1 MYNKYDKIFKEN
13 LEEIFLPL
21 AKRLLGIESDRMIE
35 IPDDLQVTKELFP
48 DFLKKVLHDINE
60 KDFILHLEFQS
71 ADDYGMAKRMLNYYS
86 MLFDRYDLPVMQ
98 QVFYLGKG
106 KSKMRNS
113 LLHNNLNFN
122 FGIVSFNSIP
132 YQEFIDSDI
141 PEEMIL
147 AILADFTNEKP
158 EKIIKKL
165 LEKIDGLD
173 KGTFYKQRIVN
184 QLEVI
189 SGLRNLQPIIVELI
203 PKIMALDYDIRK
215 DLRYQQG
222 MQKGLEEGLEKG
234 LEEGLEKGLEEGLEK
249 KQDKMILALLKIGK
263 LSMEEIANA
272 AEVPLDYIKKIAEE
286 LNKK

>member
-1 MYNKYDKIFKEN
+1 
-13 LEEIFLPL
+13 
-21 AKRLLGIESDRMIE
+21 MIE

-158 EKIIKKL
+158 EKIIRKL
-165 LEKIDGLD
+165 LEKIDSLD

-222 MQKGLEEGLEKG
+222 MQKGLEEGLEK
-234 LEEGLEKGLEEGLEK
+234 
-249 KQDKMILALLKIGK
+249 QDKIILALLKKGK
-263 LSMEEIANA
+263 LSQEDIAEA

>member
-158 EKIIKKL
+158 EKIIRKL
-165 LEKIDGLD
+165 LEKIDSLD

-222 MQKGLEEGLEKG
+222 MQKGLEEGLEK
-234 LEEGLEKGLEEGLEK
+234 
-249 KQDKMILALLKIGK
+249 QDKIILALLKKGK
-263 LSMEEIANA
+263 LSQEDIAEA

>member
-98 QVFYLGKG
+98 QVFYLGRG
-106 KSKMRNS
+106 KSKMRNNLS
-113 LLHNNLNFN
+113 HNNLNFN
-122 FGIVSFNSIP
+122 FEIISFNSIP
-132 YQEFIDSDI
+132 YQEFIDSEI

-147 AILADFTNEKP
+147 AILADFTDEKP
-158 EKIIKKL
+158 EKIITKL
-165 LEKIDGLD
+165 LEKIDNLN
-173 KGTFYKQRIVN
+173 KGTFCKQRIVN

-234 LEEGLEKGLEEGLEK
+234 LEEK
-249 KQDKMILALLKIGK
+249 DKMILALLKKGK
-263 LSMEEIANA
+263 LNHEEIAEA
-272 AEVPLDYIKKIAEE
+272 GEVSLDYIKKIAE
-286 LNKK
+286 LINK

>member
-165 LEKIDGLD
+165 LEKIDRLD

-234 LEEGLEKGLEEGLEK
+234 LE
-249 KQDKMILALLKIGK
+249 KQDKIILALLKKGK
-263 LSMEEIANA
+263 LSQEDIAEA

>member
-1 MYNKYDKIFKEN
+1 
-13 LEEIFLPL
+13 
-21 AKRLLGIESDRMIE
+21 
-35 IPDDLQVTKELFP
+35 
-48 DFLKKVLHDINE
+48 
-60 KDFILHLEFQS
+60 
-71 ADDYGMAKRMLNYYS
+71 
-86 MLFDRYDLPVMQ
+86 
-98 QVFYLGKG
+98 
-106 KSKMRNS
+106 MRNS

-122 FGIVSFNSIP
+122 FEIISFNSIP
-132 YQEFIDSDI
+132 YEEFIDSDI

-222 MQKGLEEGLEKG
+222 MQKGLEEGLEK
-234 LEEGLEKGLEEGLEK
+234 
-249 KQDKMILALLKIGK
+249 KQYKMILAFLKLGK

-272 AEVPLDYIKKIAEE
+272 AEVSLDYVKKIAEE
-286 LNKK
+286 LKK

>member
-122 FGIVSFNSIP
+122 FEIISLGCKN
-132 YQEFIDSDI
+132 FIR
-141 PEEMIL
+141 
-147 AILADFTNEKP
+147 
-158 EKIIKKL
+158 KKL
-165 LEKIDGLD
+165 PIYHFRQLAEWCWRWWRRKNP
-173 KGTFYKQRIVN
+173 QRVETGKC
-184 QLEVI
+184 QK
-189 SGLRNLQPIIVELI
+189 SGF
-203 PKIMALDYDIRK
+203 
-215 DLRYQQG
+215 
-222 MQKGLEEGLEKG
+222 
-234 LEEGLEKGLEEGLEK
+234 
-249 KQDKMILALLKIGK
+249 
-263 LSMEEIANA
+263 
-272 AEVPLDYIKKIAEE
+272 
-286 LNKK
+286 